1 MALDI
6 QLIIKSCKANPTASD
21 IEQIRTNIS
30 QLNIQQY
37 SEIFALASKHA
48 VLPLLHHT
56 LEMHAYDIMPSEAI
70 TELKQ
75 QNMMIVQQNML
86 MSAELASLDKMAKAM
101 HVNLI
106 SFKGPAL
113 AQIAYGD
120 ITLRQYCDLD
130 ILIQRK
136 DFRAVASKMLA
147 RGYESY
153 YPIETFA
160 GDRVM
165 FEMNNDCPF
174 YDNHRQLAVELH
186 WDFFRKLALP
196 TECFLPWDE
205 QENVTIYHHTLKTL
219 SHETHLLYHSLHGSK
234 HVWERLGWIVDIDR
248 FIRATPKLD
257 WDKIITM
264 AKDLGALKMF
274 LLGIGLADRYFQT
287 PLPENIR
294 QKCER
299 SELTPFIDYVEST
312 LIRGGPVPENNL
324 AKFSR
329 IINLR
334 DTFYHKTLMLLEFT
348 FRPGINERHTIIL
361 PDKFFWF
368 YWLLRPFG
376 MGWRFLSRN
385 IKLGVTLRKGSE

>member
-1 MALDI
+1 MTPDI
-6 QLIIKSCKANPTASD
+6 QLLINCCKVKPTASD
-21 IEQIRTNIS
+21 IEQIRTYIS
-30 QLNIQQY
+30 KLNIQQY
-37 SEIFALASKHA
+37 STIFTRARNHA
-48 VLPLLHHT
+48 VLPLLYRT
-56 LEMHAYDIMPSEAI
+56 LEIHAHDTMPPETI

-75 QNMMIVQQNML
+75 QNRTIIQHNML
-86 MSAELASLDKMAKAM
+86 MCAELAVLDKMAKAM
-101 HVNLI
+101 HINLI
-106 SFKGPAL
+106 PFKGPAL

-120 ITLRQYCDLD
+120 ITMRQYSDLD

-136 DFRAVASKMLA
+136 DFRALATNMLA
-147 RGYESY
+147 RGYESLF
-153 YPIETFA
+153 PIEKFS
-160 GDRVM
+160 GDKVM
-165 FEMNNDCPF
+165 FDMNNDCPF
-174 YDNHRQLAVELH
+174 YDNHRQLAIELH

-196 TECFLPWDE
+196 TEYFLPWDE
-205 QENVTIYHHTLKTL
+205 QENVTIYHHTFKTL
-219 SHETHLLYHSLHGSK
+219 SHETHLLYQSLHGSK

-248 FIRATPKLD
+248 FIRAIPRLN

-264 AKDLGALKMF
+264 AKNLGALKMF

-324 AKFSR
+324 AKFSK
-329 IINLR
+329 IIKLR